1 MRKGVLGDQVMVV
14 RKRRFQRPV
23 KYLTNNTSGFL
34 EILFVPLIA
43 LDEEEEEEG
52 RLVILNSVSLSLSLS
67 LSAFLFSV
75 NIKRKQLSQMSRYC
89 WLACQIFT

>member
-43 LDEEEEEEG
+43 LDEEEEEEEG

-75 NIKRKQLSQMSRYC
+75 NIKRKQLSLFCLNHS
-89 WLACQIFT
+89 LK